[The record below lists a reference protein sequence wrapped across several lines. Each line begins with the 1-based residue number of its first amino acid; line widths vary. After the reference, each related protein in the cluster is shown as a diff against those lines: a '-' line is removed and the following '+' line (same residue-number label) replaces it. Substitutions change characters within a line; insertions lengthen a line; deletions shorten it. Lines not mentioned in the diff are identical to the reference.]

1 MAPGGRWQ
9 PSRSAWSARPD
20 GGAGTAA
27 RPAPRRQIH
36 RASTSTANG
45 ARSRRA
51 VEVRPRLRDHEL
63 IPVGPGQ
70 LPPICLLASQSKN
83 FCGGLDRGEHSLSLR
98 ARITLAGGPRVP
110 ERLAH
115 GRRKRRHCG
124 RCTPNALAPGC
135 RTRPR
140 ASSSSPGRAGRSC
153 RPAAGGSERVAE
165 RFGRAGWHIGHL
177 VAGRRFHL
185 RRVDRPPPR
194 PETGP
199 LGVPFQP
206 RDETMKPTSSTT
218 RTPRDPDA
226 AGRGWRA
233 HHQLQNRLAKLVRAA
248 GWSPRDPAPIDPE
261 FDLAWGNPPGHR
273 GGRGQELH
281 QAK

>member
-1 MAPGGRWQ
+1 M
-9 PSRSAWSARPD
+9 
-20 GGAGTAA
+20 
-27 RPAPRRQIH
+27 
-36 RASTSTANG
+36 
-45 ARSRRA
+45 
-51 VEVRPRLRDHEL
+51 
-63 IPVGPGQ
+63 
-70 LPPICLLASQSKN
+70 
-83 FCGGLDRGEHSLSLR
+83 
-98 ARITLAGGPRVP
+98 
-110 ERLAH
+110 
-115 GRRKRRHCG
+115 
-124 RCTPNALAPGC
+124 
-135 RTRPR
+135 
-140 ASSSSPGRAGRSC
+140 
-153 RPAAGGSERVAE
+153 AE

-206 RDETMKPTSSTT
+206 RDETMKPTSRTT

-261 FDLAWGNPPGHR
+261 FDLAWETPQGIVVVEVKSCTKQNEVRQLRMGIGQVLDYDDSLRARGRAVLPVLYLEREPSDARWVALAKRHHVHLIWPGTEHV
-273 GGRGQELH
+273 LV
-281 QAK
+281 